1 MGQEHKQITPAEIL
15 NKLVA
20 KTDKKGD
27 FVAYRGEIEKLQVRM
42 SALLSACR
50 EVAREVNAAAA
61 KNVPQFKSPLPQL
74 KSLLPR
80 LPLPRPPLRR
90 LFLLPKRRRRL
101 PPHVPRP
108 HSLALRARRG

>member
-50 EVAREVNAAAA
+50 EVAR
-61 KNVPQFKSPLPQL
+61 
-74 KSLLPR
+74 
-80 LPLPRPPLRR
+80 
-90 LFLLPKRRRRL
+90 
-101 PPHVPRP
+101 
-108 HSLALRARRG
+108 